1 MKKVKV
7 NKVKYIFYG
16 ILLTLIIITIISII
30 MTYFNKYEV
39 IYIKDY
45 DAYDET
51 INKIKTNIDKIKD
64 NNCASSLNSL
74 RMRIDDTHFTSNT
87 TLNEYYNKYHKD
99 NLTFLDYYN
108 EVLNSCNI
116 DNKDSIYVKV
126 LDSLVF
132 PTYIDNKYNLIHEI
146 NLKDYN
152 TRRNLKN
159 YDEIGSYTNKV
170 NELEVLS
177 LLTNEALNE
186 KD

>member
-7 NKVKYIFYG
+7 NKAKYIFYG
-16 ILLTLIIITIISII
+16 ILLALIIITLISII
-30 MTYFNKYEV
+30 MTCFNKEET

-45 DAYDET
+45 DAYDST
-51 INKIKTNIDKIKD
+51 INKIQDNIDKIPDEK
-64 NNCASSLNSL
+64 CSSSLKNL
-74 RMRIDDTHFTSNT
+74 RTRIDDTHFTSNT

-108 EVLNSCNI
+108 KVLTSCNI
-116 DNKDSIYVKV
+116 DNKDNIYIKV
-126 LDSLVF
+126 LNSLNF

-146 NLKDYN
+146 NFKDYN
-152 TRRNLKN
+152 TRRNLKK

-177 LLTNEALNE
+177 LLIDEVLNE
-186 KD
+186 EN